1 MQYIKS
7 SFEGTSFIVIVLLLG
22 FVFVFA
28 IFLSVVSVILF
39 FIFIIN
45 FQQLRRDVGKLGY
58 SYESEVLKWSNIDFD
73 FSYSVRDKCILTL

>member
-7 SFEGTSFIVIVLLLG
+7 SFKGTSFIVIVLLLG

-28 IFLSVVSVILF
+28 IFLSVISVFLF
-39 FIFIIN
+39 FLSFIT

-73 FSYSVRDKCILTL
+73 FSYTVRD

>member
-7 SFEGTSFIVIVLLLG
+7 SFKGTSFIVIVLLLG

-28 IFLSVVSVILF
+28 IFLSVISVFLF
-39 FIFIIN
+39 FLSFIT
-45 FQQLRRDVGKLGY
+45 FQQLRRDGGKLGY

-73 FSYSVRDKCILTL
+73 FSYTVRD

>member
-7 SFEGTSFIVIVLLLG
+7 SFKGTSFIVIVLLLG

-28 IFLSVVSVILF
+28 IFLSVISVFLF
-39 FIFIIN
+39 FLSCIT

-73 FSYSVRDKCILTL
+73 FSYTVRD